1 MNRGSYMSKVF
12 GLDFG
17 TSNSALSVNIDGK
30 VQLLDI
36 DKDNP
41 VSMTLKS
48 VLYFH
53 NEDQERNVY
62 AGHEA
67 VQNYIDTGG
76 EGRFLQS
83 IKSFLPDSTF
93 EKTEI
98 YKKNYTIEQLIS
110 FILKK
115 IKVRGEEIIGAPV
128 DDLILGRPVVFS
140 KDKENDELAERRL
153 IEAAKMAG
161 FKNIK
166 LQLEPIAAALNFEN
180 GLKSNE
186 EKKILVG
193 DFGGG
198 TSDFTILKVNGHKYN
213 RSKDVLATGG
223 VSVGGDTFDSEIMW
237 GKVAKY
243 FGKDVKVKSP
253 MSGNWSGLSSFTM
266 GKLRGWHLIPLLR
279 SPKTMSYIRETK
291 YLASDNDKVLLQNLE
306 DLIDYNF
313 GYLLFQSIE
322 KSKCELSSSS
332 ESHIKFNNYEI
343 DINDKITKFE
353 FEEFIEAKIEEL
365 KDCVN
370 AVLSQAGL
378 TNNEIDIVSL
388 TGGSSFIPIINKIF
402 TENFGIEKVNQSD
415 AFTSVAHGLG
425 VYSTMI

>member
-1 MNRGSYMSKVF
+1 
-12 GLDFG
+12 
-17 TSNSALSVNIDGK
+17 
-30 VQLLDI
+30 
-36 DKDNP
+36 
-41 VSMTLKS
+41 
-48 VLYFH
+48 
-53 NEDQERNVY
+53 
-62 AGHEA
+62 
-67 VQNYIDTGG
+67 
-76 EGRFLQS
+76 
-83 IKSFLPDSTF
+83 
-93 EKTEI
+93 
-98 YKKNYTIEQLIS
+98 
-110 FILKK
+110 
-115 IKVRGEEIIGAPV
+115 
-128 DDLILGRPVVFS
+128 
-140 KDKENDELAERRL
+140 
-153 IEAAKMAG
+153 
-161 FKNIK
+161 
-166 LQLEPIAAALNFEN
+166 
-180 GLKSNE
+180 
-186 EKKILVG
+186 
-193 DFGGG
+193 
-198 TSDFTILKVNGHKYN
+198 
-213 RSKDVLATGG
+213 
-223 VSVGGDTFDSEIMW
+223 
-237 GKVAKY
+237 
-243 FGKDVKVKSP
+243 

>member
-1 MNRGSYMSKVF
+1 MSTVF

-30 VQLLDI
+30 VRLLDI
-36 DKDNP
+36 DRDNS

-53 NEDQERNVY
+53 NEDQERNIY

-93 EKTEI
+93 ERTEI
-98 YKKNYTIEQLIS
+98 YRKNYTIEELIS
-110 FILKK
+110 LILKT
-115 IKVRGEEIIGAPV
+115 IKARGEQIIGYPV
-128 DDLILGRPVVFS
+128 NDLVLGRPVVFS
-140 KDKENDELAERRL
+140 EDRENDELAERRL
-153 IEAAKMAG
+153 IEAARMAG
-161 FKNIK
+161 FQNIK

-180 GLKSNE
+180 SFQSNQ

-198 TSDFTILKVNGHKYN
+198 TSDFTILRINAGNGNGHKHD
-213 RSKDVLATGG
+213 RSKDVLSTGG
-223 VSVGGDTFDSEIMW
+223 VPVGGDTFDSEIMW
-237 GKVAKY
+237 EKVAKY

-279 SPKTMSYIRETK
+279 AQKTMRYIQETK
-291 YLASDNDKVLLQNLE
+291 YLASGHDKLLLQNLE

-332 ESHIKFNNYEI
+332 ESYIAFDDYDI
-343 DINDKITKFE
+343 DINDRITKAE
-353 FEEFIEAKIEEL
+353 FEEYIKAEIEEL
-365 KDCVN
+365 EDCVHS
-370 AVLSQAGL
+370 VLSQAGL
-378 TNNEIDIVSL
+378 AHQDIDIVSL
-388 TGGSSFIPIINKIF
+388 TGGSSFIPMINQLF
-402 TENFGIEKVNQSD
+402 SENFGIEKINQSD

>member
-1 MNRGSYMSKVF
+1 MSIVF

-17 TSNSALSVNIDGK
+17 TANSALSVNIDGK
-30 VQLLDI
+30 VHLLDI

-41 VSMTLKS
+41 VGMTLKS
-48 VLYFH
+48 VLYFY
-53 NEDQERNVY
+53 NEDQERNIY

-76 EGRFLQS
+76 DGRFLQS
-83 IKSFLPDSTF
+83 IKSFLPDATF

-98 YKKNYTIEQLIS
+98 YKKNYTIEELIAL
-110 FILKK
+110 ILKK
-115 IKVRGEEIIGAPV
+115 IKQRGEEIIGSSV
-128 DDLILGRPVVFS
+128 NDLIIGRPVVFS
-140 KDKENDELAERRL
+140 EDKESDELAERRL
-153 IEAAKMAG
+153 IEAAKIAG
-161 FKNIK
+161 FKNIN

-180 GLKSNE
+180 SFKSNE

-198 TSDFTILKVNGHKYN
+198 TSDFTILWSKGVNGHKYN

-223 VSVGGDTFDSEIMW
+223 VCIGGDTFDSEIMW
-237 GKVAKY
+237 EKVAKY
-243 FGKDVKVKSP
+243 FGKDVKVKSI

-279 SPKTMSYIRETK
+279 AQKTMSYIKETK
-291 YLASDNDKVLLQNLE
+291 YLASNPDKLLLQNLE
-306 DLIDYNF
+306 DLINYNF

-322 KSKCELSSSS
+322 KSKCELSSSA
-332 ESHIKFNNYEI
+332 ESYIAFNDHGI

-353 FEEFIEAKIEEL
+353 FEEFIETKIEEI
-365 KDCVN
+365 KNCVN
-370 AVLSQAGL
+370 SVLSQAGL
-378 TNNEIDIVSL
+378 TNKDIDLVSL

-402 TENFGIEKVNQSD
+402 TETFGIEKINQSD
-415 AFTSVAHGLG
+415 AFTSVAYGLG
-425 VYSTMI
+425 LYSTMI

>member
-1 MNRGSYMSKVF
+1 MSTVF

-17 TSNSALSVNIDGK
+17 TSNSALSINIDGK
-30 VQLLDI
+30 VRLLDI
-36 DKDNP
+36 DKDNS

-53 NEDQERNVY
+53 NEDEERNVY

-67 VQNYIDTGG
+67 VQNYIDTCG

-83 IKSFLPDSTF
+83 IKTFLPDSTF
-93 EKTEI
+93 ERTEI
-98 YKKNYTIEQLIS
+98 YKKNYTIEELIS
-110 FILKK
+110 LILKT
-115 IKVRGEEIIGAPV
+115 IKARGEQIIGSPV
-128 DDLILGRPVVFS
+128 NDLILGRPVVFS
-140 KDKENDELAERRL
+140 EDKENDELAERRL
-153 IEAAKMAG
+153 MEAAKLAG
-161 FKNIK
+161 FKNIN

-180 GLKSNE
+180 SFKSNQ

-198 TSDFTILKVNGHKYN
+198 TSDFTILKINGGGGNGHKHD
-213 RSKDVLATGG
+213 RSKDVLSTGG
-223 VSVGGDTFDSEIMW
+223 VPVGGDTFDSEIMW
-237 GKVAKY
+237 EKVAKY

-253 MSGNWSGLSSFTM
+253 MSGNWSGLSSYTM

-279 SPKTMSYIRETK
+279 APKTMRYIKETK
-291 YLASDNDKVLLQNLE
+291 YLASSNDKLLLQNLE

-322 KSKCELSSSS
+322 KTKCELSSSS
-332 ESHIKFNNYEI
+332 ESYIAFNDYEI
-343 DINDKITKFE
+343 DIYDKITKIE
-353 FEEFIEAKIEEL
+353 FEEYIKAKIEEIEA
-365 KDCVN
+365 CVN
-370 AVLSQAGL
+370 SVLSQAGL
-378 TNNEIDIVSL
+378 TNDDIDIVSL
-388 TGGSSFIPIINKIF
+388 TGGSSFIPIINKLF
-402 TENFGIEKVNQSD
+402 SENFGIEKINQSD

>member
-1 MNRGSYMSKVF
+1 MSKVF

-140 KDKENDELAERRL
+140 EDKENDELAERRL

-223 VSVGGDTFDSEIMW
+223 VPVGGDTFDSEIMW

-279 SPKTMSYIRETK
+279 APKTMRYIRETK

-322 KSKCELSSSS
+322 KSKCELSASP
-332 ESHIKFNNYEI
+332 ESTIAFNDYEI

-353 FEEFIEAKIEEL
+353 FEEYIEAKIEEL

-402 TENFGIEKVNQSD
+402 AENFGIEKVNQSD

>member
-1 MNRGSYMSKVF
+1 MSNVF

-30 VQLLDI
+30 VRLLDI

-83 IKSFLPDSTF
+83 IKSFLPDATF

-98 YKKNYTIEQLIS
+98 YRKNYTIEELIS

-115 IKVRGEEIIGAPV
+115 IKARGEEIIGSSV
-128 DDLILGRPVVFS
+128 NDLILGRPVVFS
-140 KDKENDELAERRL
+140 EDKENDQLAERRL

-161 FKNIK
+161 FKNIN

-180 GLKSNE
+180 SFQSNE

-198 TSDFTILKVNGHKYN
+198 TSDFTILKVKGVNGHKHN
-213 RSKDVLATGG
+213 RSEDVLSTGG
-223 VSVGGDTFDSEIMW
+223 VCIGGDTFDSEIMW
-237 GKVAKY
+237 EKVAKY

-279 SPKTMSYIRETK
+279 AQKTMRYIKETK
-291 YLASDNDKVLLQNLE
+291 YLASNNDRLLLQNLE
-306 DLIDYNF
+306 NLIYYNF

-332 ESHIKFNNYEI
+332 ASHIAFNNYEI

-353 FEEFIEAKIEEL
+353 FEEFIETKIEEIQ
-365 KDCVN
+365 DCVN
-370 AVLSQAGL
+370 SVLSQAGL
-378 TNNEIDIVSL
+378 TNNDIDIVSL
-388 TGGSSFIPIINKIF
+388 TGGSSFIPAINKIF
-402 TENFGIEKVNQSD
+402 TDNFGVEKINQSD
-415 AFTSVAHGLG
+415 AFTSVAYGLG
-425 VYSTMI
+425 VYSTML